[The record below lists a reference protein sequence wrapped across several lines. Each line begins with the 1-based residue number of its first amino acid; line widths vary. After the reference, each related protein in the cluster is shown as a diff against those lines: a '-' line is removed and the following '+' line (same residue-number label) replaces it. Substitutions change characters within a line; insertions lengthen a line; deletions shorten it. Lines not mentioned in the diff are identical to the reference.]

1 MDVDR
6 IIDRCVILAIPQDNT
21 NDTRIFDYIFLFDND
36 ENYSNSWV
44 VF

>member
-1 MDVDR
+1 MDVDN
-6 IIDRCVILAIPQDNT
+6 IILLYDIPQDNT

>member
-21 NDTRIFDYIFLFDND
+21 SETLVFDYIFLFDND
-36 ENYSNSWV
+36 QNHSNTWV